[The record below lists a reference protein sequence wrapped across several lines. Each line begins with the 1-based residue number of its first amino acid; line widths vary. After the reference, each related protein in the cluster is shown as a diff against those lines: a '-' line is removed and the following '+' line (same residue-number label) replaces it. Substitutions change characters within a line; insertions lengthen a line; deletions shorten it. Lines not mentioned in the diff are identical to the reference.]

1 MEEVAGVVAR
11 KAGGGGDAD
20 VALCVVRPKVGG
32 DDGARDATDGEH
44 GLGEKG
50 LTSANLLLM
59 ASTNPVHVGTPW
71 LRSTQQYH

>member
-1 MEEVAGVVAR
+1 
-11 KAGGGGDAD
+11 
-20 VALCVVRPKVGG
+20 
-32 DDGARDATDGEH
+32 
-44 GLGEKG
+44 